1 MTRTLRLD
9 RCTHRLAAIATAGIV
24 AAGVLSAPIAADV
37 AVPRHPSAIQV
48 HTFAVDLT
56 AVAHT
61 TAAGASSHRSAAAVP
76 ELNFAPPTPQQ
87 VVATVGVI
95 AVAAAWY
102 AAFPVT
108 VPLSVGIGVLL
119 NVLVKGVSMQKI
131 TIDPVFIVGA
141 SLASFVLAP
150 YFLASPLIALTAQ
163 AKTTSASA
171 QANSTPVAQPSSAS
185 QSSHRDHGRSG
196 TGGSRRNA
204 NSDRVPS
211 AHRAAKGT
219 ATPGSK
225 KHARTAG
232 SGRSVSKERSHE

>member
-1 MTRTLRLD
+1 M
-9 RCTHRLAAIATAGIV
+9 
-24 AAGVLSAPIAADV
+24 SAPIATDV
-37 AVPRHPSAIQV
+37 AVPRHAPAIQV

-61 TAAGASSHRSAAAVP
+61 TAAGAPSHRSAAAVP
-76 ELNFAPPTPQQ
+76 QLNFAPPTPQQ
-87 VVATVGVI
+87 VVATIGVI

-108 VPLSVGIGVLL
+108 LPLSVGVGVLL

-163 AKTTSASA
+163 STTSASA
-171 QANSTPVAQPSSAS
+171 QANSSPATQSSSAS
-185 QSSHRDHGRSG
+185 KSSRRDHGQSG

-211 AHRAAKGT
+211 AHRAAKDT
-219 ATPGSK
+219 VTSSN
-225 KHARTAG
+225 KHAKTARPAGATSRRT
-232 SGRSVSKERSHE
+232 HP

>member
-87 VVATVGVI
+87 VVATVGGVI

-119 NVLVKGVSMQKI
+119 NVLVKGVSMQKKI
-131 TIDPVFIVGA
+131 TIDRSSLSERAWRA
-141 SLASFVLAP
+141 SYLLPISWHL
-150 YFLASPLIALTAQ
+150 
-163 AKTTSASA
+163 
-171 QANSTPVAQPSSAS
+171 
-185 QSSHRDHGRSG
+185 H
-196 TGGSRRNA
+196 
-204 NSDRVPS
+204 
-211 AHRAAKGT
+211 
-219 ATPGSK
+219 
-225 KHARTAG
+225 
-232 SGRSVSKERSHE
+232 